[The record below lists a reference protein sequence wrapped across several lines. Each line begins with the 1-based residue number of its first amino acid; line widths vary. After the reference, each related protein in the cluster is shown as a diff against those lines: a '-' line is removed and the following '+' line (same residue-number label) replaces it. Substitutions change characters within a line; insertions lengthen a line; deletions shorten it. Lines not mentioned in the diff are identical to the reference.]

1 MPSLLP
7 IVAVTVEL
15 RAKLA
20 PKLAPKLTLR
30 NAPAVLDNELL
41 MARPS
46 VFATA
51 WPTDEFTA
59 WLVRAEIAVPADF
72 AIALPADSDMLLIRS
87 PIFPASPH
95 PMHSFRFGLPCCF
108 AMPCCSSP
116 LRRILP
122 TQRWLNLRVFR
133 SLRLYPF
140 ARNLFPE
147 CGCCCLFRRCR
158 LCP

>member
-72 AIALPADSDMLLIRS
+72 AIALPADSDMLFDTESRY
-87 PIFPASPH
+87 
-95 PMHSFRFGLPCCF
+95 
-108 AMPCCSSP
+108 
-116 LRRILP
+116 
-122 TQRWLNLRVFR
+122 
-133 SLRLYPF
+133 SLRHRIRCTRSDLACRAALQCLAAVRLYAEYFQPN
-140 ARNLFPE
+140 A
-147 CGCCCLFRRCR
+147 G
-158 LCP
+158 

>member
-41 MARPS
+41 TARPR

-59 WLVRAEIAVPADF
+59 WLVKAEIAVPADF
-72 AIALPADSDMLLIRS
+72 AIALPADSDMLFDTELDIPCVTASEAFVPIWLAVLLCNALLQFASTPNTSNPTLAEPPSVSES
-87 PIFPASPH
+87 PTVSVCEEFTP
-95 PMHSFRFGLPCCF
+95 
-108 AMPCCSSP
+108 
-116 LRRILP
+116 
-122 TQRWLNLRVFR
+122 
-133 SLRLYPF
+133 
-140 ARNLFPE
+140 
-147 CGCCCLFRRCR
+147 
-158 LCP
+158 